1 MVESIRLKAE
11 EVSRK
16 HRRSRMLDQNFRRR
30 VRSRWAWGSLMRLFS
45 AARGRDEIDVSTKHY
60 LNR

>member
-1 MVESIRLKAE
+1 
-11 EVSRK
+11 
-16 HRRSRMLDQNFRRR
+16 MLDQNFRRR